1 MNRIDRVA
9 VCSRSFSRD
18 PRLRAALLQRYEH
31 VTFNDAGQSL
41 AGDALVQFLA
51 GHDKAITAL
60 ETIDAAI
67 LARLP
72 QLKII
77 GKYGVG
83 LDMIDLDAMRRHG
96 KRLGWTG
103 GVNRRSVAELAVA
116 FAIVMLHRVPEA
128 AREVRSGTWRQL
140 AGAQLSGRTVGIVG
154 CGHVGRE
161 VIRLLAPFRCRVLAH
176 DIVEQ
181 DAFYREHRVEAG
193 GLDTLLAEA
202 DVVTIHLPCDETT
215 RGMFSAQRLRA
226 MRTGS
231 ILINLARG
239 GIVDEAALREVL
251 ISGPLGAAAFDVF
264 AQEPP
269 IDRALI
275 DLPNF
280 LATPHIG
287 GSAAE
292 AIHAM
297 GLAAIEGLEGPC
309 CLEDAA

>member
-18 PRLRAALLQRYEH
+18 PRLRAALLQHYKH

-41 AGDALVQFLA
+41 AGDALVEFLA

-60 ETIDAAI
+60 EIIDAGI

-72 QLKII
+72 QLKVI

-83 LDMIDLDAMRRHG
+83 LDMIDLEAMRRHG

-103 GVNRRSVAELAVA
+103 GVNRRSVAELTVA

-128 AREVRSGTWRQL
+128 AREVSNGTWRQL

-161 VIRLLAPFRCRVLAH
+161 VVRLLAPFGCRVLAH

-181 DAFYREHRVEAG
+181 DAFYREHGAQSVA
-193 GLDTLLAEA
+193 LDTLISGA
-202 DVVTIHLPCDETT
+202 DVITIHLPCDETT
-215 RGMFSAQRLRA
+215 RGMISAARLRA
-226 MRTGS
+226 MRPGS
-231 ILINLARG
+231 VLVNLARG
-239 GIVDEAALREVL
+239 GIVDEVALREVL
-251 ISGPLGAAAFDVF
+251 VSGPLAAAAFDVF

-269 IDRALI
+269 ADQALI

-297 GLAAIEGLEGPC
+297 GLAAIKGLDGPC
-309 CLEDAA
+309 CLEDAP

>member
-1 MNRIDRVA
+1 MNRTDRVA

-18 PRLRAALLQRYEH
+18 PRLRAALLERYEH

-41 AGDALVQFLA
+41 AGDALVDFVA

-60 ETIDAAI
+60 ETIDASI
-67 LARLP
+67 LVRLP
-72 QLKII
+72 QLKVI

-83 LDMIDLDAMRRHG
+83 LDMIDLDAMRSHG

-128 AREVRSGTWRQL
+128 AREVRGGTWRQL

-161 VIRLLAPFRCRVLAH
+161 VVRLLAPFGCRVLAH
-176 DIVEQ
+176 DIADQ
-181 DAFYREHRVEAG
+181 DAFYSQHRVEAVA
-193 GLDTLLAEA
+193 LDTLLAEA
-202 DVVTIHLPCDETT
+202 DMITIHLPCDAST
-215 RGMFSAQRLRA
+215 RGMFSAARLRA
-226 MRTGS
+226 MQPGS
-231 ILINLARG
+231 VLINLARG
-239 GIVDEAALREVL
+239 GIVDETALREVL
-251 ISGPLGAAAFDVF
+251 ISGPLAAAAFDVF

-269 IDRALI
+269 ADRALI

-287 GSAAE
+287 GSTAE
-292 AIHAM
+292 AIYAM
-297 GLAAIEGLEGPC
+297 GLAAIDGLDGPC
-309 CLEDAA
+309 CLADAA